1 MHARAGTRPHQRF
14 AAHTTDEPT
23 LKQAEEDRETENSA
37 VAMQRL
43 RELEEREAAQIEM
56 RRALQMEMERE
67 RGVERGLLQE
77 ELRKRKDEIGP
88 LILVD

>member
-1 MHARAGTRPHQRF
+1 M
-14 AAHTTDEPT
+14 
-23 LKQAEEDRETENSA
+23 KQAEEDRETENSA

-77 ELRKRKDEIGP
+77 ELRKRKDEIGA